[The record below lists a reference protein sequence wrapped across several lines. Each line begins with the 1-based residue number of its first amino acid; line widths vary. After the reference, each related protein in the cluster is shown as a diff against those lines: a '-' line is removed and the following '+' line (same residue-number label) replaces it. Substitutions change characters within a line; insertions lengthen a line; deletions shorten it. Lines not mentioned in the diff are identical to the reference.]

1 MKKALV
7 VGINGYGFPN
17 DLPSAVR
24 DAEAFANVLD
34 TVYRFDHVR
43 VLTDGD
49 ATRDGVDRGL
59 EWLCQSA
66 NTNDRLV
73 VFFSGHGCRF
83 ERNGVLEDALVL
95 QDGRLLD
102 QHHLADRTENVPA
115 GIFTLVLDCCFS
127 GPDETLIHPSGQV
140 EVARAKRW
148 IPTELDRGRSER
160 SVTPG
165 LKAFAPF
172 GHAKPAPPSTLAAY
186 IRNAAPLDGSP
197 ARLTTLD
204 EPQAKALIV
213 LPCLADE
220 TTPVAT
226 AQTNGLSPFTHGLV
240 NAIRRLGP
248 NRSAIEVLQA
258 TGHELRQLGLDQTPL
273 VMEPAEPEHLGL
285 RAFLTFQPVLFVH
298 PASTP
303 GKEEIAEAVR
313 STLINIKEGRSM
325 QATIPGAQTFLAS
338 SCRARRGV
346 VTARFPYTGSGG
358 AHRPPLPRRTVYRS
372 LDIDATFS
380 HRYAPCMAGD
390 ELETRRWKRVEYDR
404 LIECGFFQPGDPIE
418 LVGGQ
423 LIVAEPQGSRHSTA
437 IRAVD
442 EALRVAFGTGW
453 DVRTQLPV
461 ALDDESEPEPDVAV
475 VPGSFRDYVTNHP
488 SRPVLVVEVSES
500 SLAFDRAHKGS
511 LYARAGL
518 ADYWIVNLIDRVLE
532 VYREPV
538 RDADAAFGWRY
549 RSVTVHG
556 PAAAVFPLARPE
568 ASVRVSDVVF

>member
-1 MKKALV
+1 LKKALV

-24 DAEAFANVLD
+24 DAEAFANVLE

-102 QHHLADRTENVPA
+102 HQHLADRLENVPA
-115 GIFTLVLDCCFS
+115 GVVTLVLDCGFS
-127 GPDETLIHPSGQV
+127 GPDATLIHPSGQV
-140 EVARAKRW
+140 EVVRAKRW
-148 IPTELDRGRSER
+148 IPIELDRGRSER
-160 SVTPG
+160 TVTPG

-172 GHAKPAPPSTLAAY
+172 GHAKPAPPSTLAAHL
-186 IRNAAPLDGSP
+186 RNATPPDGAP
-197 ARLTTLD
+197 ARLATLD
-204 EPQAKALIV
+204 EPQAKAVIV

-220 TTPVAT
+220 ATPAAT
-226 AQTNGLSPFTHGLV
+226 SQTNGLSPFSYALV

-258 TGHELRQLGLDQTPL
+258 TGHELRQLGLEQTPL
-273 VMEPAEPEHLGL
+273 VMEPADPEHLGL

-325 QATIPGAQTFLAS
+325 QATIPGAQTFFGEDIGTIVNTVTPIVAS
-338 SCRARRGV
+338 MLQGRAYQQ
-346 VTARFPYTGSGG
+346 PYGGGFSPFGQGMHGAQGWWQGSGFQGFHGYPGQQG
-358 AHRPPLPRRTVYRS
+358 ANLQPYEIAQIVSAVTPLVVSLLQSRSYQGHFGQFLPR
-372 LDIDATFS
+372 
-380 HRYAPCMAGD
+380 
-390 ELETRRWKRVEYDR
+390 
-404 LIECGFFQPGDPIE
+404 
-418 LVGGQ
+418 
-423 LIVAEPQGSRHSTA
+423 
-437 IRAVD
+437 
-442 EALRVAFGTGW
+442 
-453 DVRTQLPV
+453 
-461 ALDDESEPEPDVAV
+461 
-475 VPGSFRDYVTNHP
+475 
-488 SRPVLVVEVSES
+488 
-500 SLAFDRAHKGS
+500 
-511 LYARAGL
+511 
-518 ADYWIVNLIDRVLE
+518 
-532 VYREPV
+532 
-538 RDADAAFGWRY
+538 AA
-549 RSVTVHG
+549 
-556 PAAAVFPLARPE
+556 
-568 ASVRVSDVVF
+568 